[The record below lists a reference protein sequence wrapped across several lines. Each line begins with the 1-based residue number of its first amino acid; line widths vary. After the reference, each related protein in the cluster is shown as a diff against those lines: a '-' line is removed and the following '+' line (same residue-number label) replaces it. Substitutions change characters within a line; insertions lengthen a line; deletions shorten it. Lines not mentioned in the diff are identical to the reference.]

1 MVNAYGEHCQFLK
14 HVFDNYCK
22 QLYQQ
27 LSKLTNNLHELAYI
41 FMFLYPSYIN
51 KLYKEIQV
59 KNLSPEDAINNNSLL
74 VSLFDRSF
82 KETINQVC
90 SNLYMHMSS
99 LNELQ
104 KEVKEKK
111 DDDLVKNAQNNQPKL
126 GHEDGKK
133 DDQTFG
139 FKSINYV

>member
-1 MVNAYGEHCQFLK
+1 
-14 HVFDNYCK
+14 
-22 QLYQQ
+22 
-27 LSKLTNNLHELAYI
+27 
-41 FMFLYPSYIN
+41 
-51 KLYKEIQV
+51 
-59 KNLSPEDAINNNSLL
+59 
-74 VSLFDRSF
+74 
-82 KETINQVC
+82 
-90 SNLYMHMSS
+90 MHMSS